1 MKTQRLKLTAVMIAC
16 LLSNATSAGVVMPP
30 QAVPPTEPQTRPEP
44 QAPATGI
51 VVEMHEAVVT
61 AAEKPAEGKSVTE
74 KTRNE
79 IYAMLAD
86 QVKKVDNVVIIEHKP
101 VAADKQPAVENNQLS
116 VADQPNG
123 HFRVYAEIKPNLEK
137 GKAIVKLQLLKAGH
151 SGDAQD
157 MAKPITEDTIKVDP
171 KNVRSAEKD
180 VMKFLKSEL
189 HMSDGGNAQ
198 EAMKRPNLSMWIE
211 VKNKDGSEGVKDGS
225 NLVIYYKP
233 DSNLYVNL
241 YHVNSKNEIQRLIPS
256 KLQKNNFVKK
266 GQIYRF
272 PATGEG
278 LIVSGKGMDK
288 IRAIYTRMPSGAGR
302 DLGLENGLQAKQAPI
317 AVIPTQYP
325 AIFST
330 ADLSK
335 FFSLPEQVYNEYEIS
350 YKIK

>member
-1 MKTQRLKLTAVMIAC
+1 MLPADM
-16 LLSNATSAGVVMPP
+16 VMPP
-30 QAVPPTEPQTRPEP
+30 QAVPPAEPQTRPEP

-61 AAEKPAEGKSVTE
+61 AGEKPAEGKSVTE

-101 VAADKQPAVENNQLS
+101 VAANQQPAVAGSQLS
-116 VADQPNG
+116 VTDQPNG
-123 HFRVYAEIKPNLEK
+123 HFRVYAEIKPKLEK

-157 MAKPITEDTIKVDP
+157 MAKPMTEETIKVDP
-171 KNVRSAEKD
+171 NNVRSAEKD
-180 VMKFLKSEL
+180 VVKFLKSEL
-189 HMSDGGNAQ
+189 HMSEGGDAQ

-211 VKNKDGSEGVKDGS
+211 IKNKDGSEGVKDGS
-225 NLVIYYKP
+225 KLVVYYKP
-233 DSNLYVNL
+233 GSNLYVNL
-241 YHVNSKNEIQRLIPS
+241 YYINSKNEIQRLVPS

-272 PATGEG
+272 PARGDG
-278 LIVSGKGMDK
+278 LTVSGKGTDK
-288 IRAIYTRMPSGAGR
+288 IRVIYTRMPSGAGR
-302 DLGLENGLQAKQAPI
+302 DLGLENGLQARQAPI
-317 AVIPTQYP
+317 GVIPTQYP

-335 FFSLPEQVYNEYEIS
+335 FFSLPEQVYNEHEIS
-350 YKIK
+350 YEIK